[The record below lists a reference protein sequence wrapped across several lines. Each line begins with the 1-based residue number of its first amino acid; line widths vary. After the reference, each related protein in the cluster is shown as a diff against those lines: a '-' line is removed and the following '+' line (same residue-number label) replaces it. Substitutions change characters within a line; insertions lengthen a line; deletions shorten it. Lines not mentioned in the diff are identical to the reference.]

1 MRISFDGYRCCNAPP
16 GIARMS
22 SEDSRLLLGMAEKR
36 AVDPARVAP
45 VLRKYFAANEARLW
59 GYALREYALV

>member
-1 MRISFDGYRCCNAPP
+1 
-16 GIARMS
+16 MS